1 VRQGCISL
9 GKVQCDDC
17 QRIIPY
23 DGRYLIID
31 EEDGVEVESG
41 QKSYYCVDCSL
52 KKGYARYREER
63 GEPVLTFF
71 PSEPQSPQQGS
82 DESSGKINNNE

>member
-1 VRQGCISL
+1 MRQGCISL

-23 DGRYLIID
+23 DERYLIIE

-41 QKSYYCVDCSL
+41 HKSYYCVDCCL
-52 KKGYARYREER
+52 KKGYARYRGGK
-63 GEPVLTFF
+63 GEPVLTFL
-71 PSEPQSPQQGS
+71 PSEPQSPQQDS
-82 DESSGKINNNE
+82 DESSGKINSNE